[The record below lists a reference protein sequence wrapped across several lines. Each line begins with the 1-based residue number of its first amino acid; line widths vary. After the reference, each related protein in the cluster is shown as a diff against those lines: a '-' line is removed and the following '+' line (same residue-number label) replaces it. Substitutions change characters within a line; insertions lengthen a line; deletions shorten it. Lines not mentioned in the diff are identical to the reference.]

1 MNVNFLCSLCSV
13 NLDKSMCHLAAG
25 FEDSTIMLW
34 SLNGYE
40 NYGRKPYQMFDDRL
54 CKWSINNCNRYLTDD
69 LSDYSS
75 DDDELVKD
83 LRAAQEVEYDEDNE
97 DDLTEVDTDICS
109 TSQQQQQQTTQHKL
123 GKYNDNRTTTTKRMK
138 FSNKYK
144 RSLTIR
150 QMWNNYK
157 FNSCSD
163 NSL

>member
-1 MNVNFLCSLCSV
+1 
-13 NLDKSMCHLAAG
+13 MCHLAAG

-75 DDDELVKD
+75 DDEELVKD
-83 LRAAQEVEYDEDNE
+83 LRAAQEVEHDD
-97 DDLTEVDTDICS
+97 DDLDEADSDKCS
-109 TSQQQQQQTTQHKL
+109 TSQQSTTHKL
-123 GKYNDNRTTTTKRMK
+123 GKYNDNSTTTTTKTSKRMK

-150 QMWNNYK
+150 QQWNNYK

>member
-1 MNVNFLCSLCSV
+1 
-13 NLDKSMCHLAAG
+13 MCHLAAG

-75 DDDELVKD
+75 DDEELVKD
-83 LRAAQEVEYDEDNE
+83 LRAAQEVEHDDDEE
-97 DDLTEVDTDICS
+97 DVDTEKS
-109 TSQQQQQQTTQHKL
+109 GQQQTTHKL
-123 GKYNDNRTTTTKRMK
+123 GKFNNNNNDSTTTKRMK

-150 QMWNNYK
+150 QQWNNYK

>member
-1 MNVNFLCSLCSV
+1 
-13 NLDKSMCHLAAG
+13 MCHLAAG

-75 DDDELVKD
+75 DDEELVKD
-83 LRAAQEVEYDEDNE
+83 LRAAQEVEH
-97 DDLTEVDTDICS
+97 DDDDFASEADSDKCS
-109 TSQQQQQQTTQHKL
+109 TSQQPSTTHKL
-123 GKYNDNRTTTTKRMK
+123 GKYNDNSTTTTKRMK

-150 QMWNNYK
+150 QQWNNYK